1 MLVRFR
7 RQMKIRQP
15 PAIDS
20 NSLTTQIA
28 AALVDNAAL
37 PGGSWI

>member
-1 MLVRFR
+1 MLVRLR
-7 RQMKIRQP
+7 RQMKIRHP
-15 PAIDS
+15 PAIDA

>member
-1 MLVRFR
+1 
-7 RQMKIRQP
+7 MKIRHP
-15 PAIDS
+15 PAIDA

-28 AALVDNAAL
+28 AALVNNAAL

>member
-1 MLVRFR
+1 MLLRLR
-7 RQMKIRQP
+7 RQMKICQR
-15 PAIDS
+15 PAIDTY
-20 NSLTTQIA
+20 SLTVAIA